1 MPRPKKI
8 AQEEVVI
15 SEVVEVQEELV
26 IEAEEELIIE
36 PVSMTVPQLEVS
48 TIEVVASKTIYKVYH
63 LGNFVVDVEEN
74 SNALNGFLDNNRV
87 QLYDNIDKLK
97 TVTTDPEDLVL
108 FNVPPTDNR
117 KYNSLS
123 QFYQQNGLAPQ
134 APRIT
139 DWMTYYKFKYPLAT
153 EEEIAIQVFGPLDF
167 TSLVLGTSFSKLS
180 INALKKSAI
189 ISVPSLLSTILLSLS
204 IQNLFVTYL
213 ITNQKIPFQVALFQR
228 H

>member
-15 SEVVEVQEELV
+15 SEVVELEEELV
-26 IEAEEELIIE
+26 IELEDELLIE
-36 PVSMTVPQLEVS
+36 PVSMSVPELELVSIEETVEEEAP
-48 TIEVVASKTIYKVYH
+48 KTIYKVYH

-74 SNALNGFLDNNRV
+74 SNALNEFLNNNRV

-97 TVTTDPEDLVL
+97 AVTTDPEDLVL

-167 TSLVLGTSFSKLS
+167 SFE
-180 INALKKSAI
+180 IAD
-189 ISVPSLLSTILLSLS
+189 
-204 IQNLFVTYL
+204 
-213 ITNQKIPFQVALFQR
+213 
-228 H
+228 

>member
-15 SEVVEVQEELV
+15 SEVVEVHEELV
-26 IEAEEELIIE
+26 IELEDELIIE
-36 PVSMTVPQLEVS
+36 PVSMNVPEL
-48 TIEVVASKTIYKVYH
+48 EVVAFEETVEEEAPKTIYKVYH

-74 SNALNGFLDNNRV
+74 SNALNEFLNNNRV

-97 TVTTDPEDLVL
+97 AVTTDPEDLVL

-167 TSLVLGTSFSKLS
+167 SFE
-180 INALKKSAI
+180 IAD
-189 ISVPSLLSTILLSLS
+189 
-204 IQNLFVTYL
+204 
-213 ITNQKIPFQVALFQR
+213 
-228 H
+228 